1 MTTATYASI
10 LALFLVI
17 LSLRVIALR
26 GNPLFRLLAFRHL
39 GQATLDRAIRGHGNL
54 TEYAPIM
61 LILMFL
67 AEQQGLSATAL
78 HLLGGMFLVGR
89 LAHGVCF
96 GFMTQ
101 SMLLRIGGTTLT
113 LTAIGALAIRLL
125 VG

>member
-101 SMLLRIGGTTLT
+101 SMLLRIGGTALT

>member
-1 MTTATYASI
+1 MITATYASI

-101 SMLLRIGGTTLT
+101 SMLLRIGGTALT

>member
-1 MTTATYASI
+1 MITTTYAAI
-10 LALFLVI
+10 LALFLVM

-26 GNPLFRLLAFRHL
+26 GNPLFRFLAFRNL

-54 TEYAPIM
+54 AEYAPVM

-67 AEQQGLSATAL
+67 GEQQGLSATTL

-89 LAHGVCF
+89 LAHGICF
-96 GFMTQ
+96 GFMTH
-101 SMLLRIGGTTLT
+101 SMPLRIGGTALT

-125 VG
+125 AG